1 MLSMTMKLG
10 QGDRVSVCGFM
21 RQARD
26 SHVTLYSL
34 SNEAPSRK
42 ALGIELTYFF
52 ELRKSTYSQ
61 ERP

>member
-26 SHVTLYSL
+26 SHVTHVTLYSL
-34 SNEAPSRK
+34 SNEVPSRK
-42 ALGIELTYFF
+42 TLGIELPYFF
-52 ELRKSTYSQ
+52 
-61 ERP
+61 

>member
-26 SHVTLYSL
+26 SHMAHVTLYSL
-34 SNEAPSRK
+34 STEALSRK
-42 ALGIELTYFF
+42 TLGIEFPYFF
-52 ELRKSTYSQ
+52 
-61 ERP
+61 